1 MTRTVAQGFE
11 KFLEDL
17 VPLESQRA
25 AAAKHRTSV
34 ETSLKSGLNVSRF
47 RDIGSFGHGTGIR
60 GHHDVDLLVS
70 INNDSKPVT
79 SATTLEQ
86 VKKVLS
92 ASFPSTTVRVSRPS
106 VVVEFNGGAETW
118 EVTPGFIKS
127 VKDAPVLY
135 DIPGVGT
142 ENWMESAPL
151 EHLTYVNEVNGMPG
165 IAGGAKKL
173 ARLVKAWKYYNN
185 VPISSFYLEMRSA
198 KYLSTEKF
206 FEPLEDICRLLEQ
219 LVKLELSDMND
230 PKGIASRFGACSSV
244 SNHEDALS
252 KAKTGATRA
261 RKALEA
267 KQAGNEALAFQYLD
281 LLFGGKFPAR

>member
-1 MTRTVAQGFE
+1 MARTVAQALE

-17 VPLESQRA
+17 VPLPSQRDA
-25 AAAKHRTSV
+25 AAQHRASV
-34 ETSLKSGLNVSRF
+34 ETSLKNGLSVSRF

-70 INNDSKPVT
+70 ISNDSKPAT

-106 VVVEFNGGAETW
+106 VVVEFNGGAEKW

-127 VKDAPVLY
+127 AKDAPVLY
-135 DIPGVGT
+135 DIPGVGAG
-142 ENWMESAPL
+142 NWMESAPL
-151 EHLTYVNEVNGMPG
+151 EHLAYGNEVNGMTE

-219 LVKLELSDMND
+219 LVKLELADMND
-230 PKGIASRFGACSSV
+230 PKGIASRFAACSSV
-244 SNHEDALS
+244 PNHDDALS
-252 KAKTGATRA
+252 KAKTGASRA
-261 RKALEA
+261 RKALDA
-267 KQAGNEALAFQYLD
+267 KKAGNEVLAFQYLD
-281 LLFGGKFPAR
+281 LLFNGKFPAR